1 MKFSWFMVTA
11 CPILVVGLAACGGG
25 SGGRASVVVVP
36 PTIPAS
42 PAVFSRQIDRMGRA
56 GVNTALVSPLKA
68 AGPRGVDRDAY
79 NVAARTSWGTFR
91 DNIRSS
97 LAVYDGLDT
106 VCGNQILANVAN
118 TTPARYDALANA
130 LTDDRIY
137 LNSASRRCSQYLAVE
152 LNATG
157 LLANTDCGGRTP
169 NYDTIDVTYTA
180 LTNNL
185 TVPVG
190 DGVASDTFLHD
201 ENVFPFL
208 AVHVPQPAVPAIA
221 ARQVDRMGRAG
232 VNTALVSPLKTA
244 VPRGVDRD
252 AYNVAPRA
260 SWGSFQ
266 ENIRASLA
274 VYDGLDTTCGNQI
287 LANTAVTT
295 PARYD
300 GLANALTDDRIYLN
314 SRTGTCT
321 QYLGVELNATG
332 LVTNNDC
339 GGRTPNYD
347 SIDVTY
353 TALASTLAAPLGDNV
368 NSDNVVHSTSVF
380 PFLANPLP

>member
-1 MKFSWFMVTA
+1 MKNYAFAAICAALLT
-11 CPILVVGLAACGGG
+11 GLAACGGG
-25 SGGRASVVVVP
+25 SGGRAAVGATP
-36 PTIPAS
+36 PVIPS
-42 PAVFSRQIDRMGRA
+42 PPAVLSRQIDRMGRA

-68 AGPRGVDRDAY
+68 AGPRGTDRDAY
-79 NVAARTSWGTFR
+79 NAALRANWGTFQT
-91 DNIRSS
+91 NIRAS

-106 VCGNQILANVAN
+106 VCGNQILANTAN
-118 TTPARYDALANA
+118 STPARYDGLANA
-130 LTDDRIY
+130 LVDDRIY
-137 LNSASRRCSQYLAVE
+137 VNSASGSCRQYFAVE

-157 LLANTDCGGRTP
+157 LVANNDCGGRTP

-185 TVPVG
+185 VVPVG
-190 DGVASDTFLHD
+190 DGVNSDTFIHD

-208 AVHVPQPAVPAIA
+208 AEHVPPPPVPAIA

-232 VNTALVSPLKTA
+232 VNTALVSPLKT
-244 VPRGVDRD
+244 VGPRGIDRD
-252 AYNVAPRA
+252 AYNAA
-260 SWGSFQ
+260 TQANWGTFKD
-266 ENIRASLA
+266 NIRSSLA

-287 LANTAVTT
+287 LANTADTT
-295 PARYD
+295 PVRYD
-300 GLANALTDDRIYLN
+300 GLANALTDDRVYLN
-314 SRTGTCT
+314 SSSGTCT

-353 TALASTLAAPLGDNV
+353 TALGSTLAAPLRDNV
-368 NSDNVVHSTSVF
+368 NSDNVVHSTTTF
-380 PFLANPLP
+380 PFLANPIP

>member
-1 MKFSWFMVTA
+1 MKFYAFAVIGTA
-11 CPILVVGLAACGGG
+11 LLTCLAACGGG
-25 SGGRASVVVVP
+25 GSGGRSVVGVTP
-36 PTIPAS
+36 PVIPAP
-42 PAVFSRQIDRMGRA
+42 PAVFARQIDRMGRA

-79 NVAARTSWGTFR
+79 NVALRANWGTFKN
-91 DNIRSS
+91 NIRAS

-106 VCGNQILANVAN
+106 VCGNQVLANVAD
-118 TTPARYDALANA
+118 TTPARYDGLANA

-137 LNSASRRCSQYLAVE
+137 LNAASGSCRQYLAVE

-157 LLANTDCGGRTP
+157 LVANNDCGGRTP

-190 DGVASDTFLHD
+190 DNVNSDTFIHS
-201 ENVFPFL
+201 ENIFPFL
-208 AVHVPQPAVPAIA
+208 AVHVAPPPIPAIA

-232 VNTALVSPLKTA
+232 VNTALVSPLKA
-244 VPRGVDRD
+244 AGPRGVDRD
-252 AYNVAPRA
+252 AYNATLQA
-260 SWGSFQ
+260 NWGTFKD
-266 ENIRASLA
+266 NIRGSLA
-274 VYDGLDTTCGNQI
+274 VYDGLDTMCGNQI
-287 LANTAVTT
+287 LANNADTSA
-295 PARYD
+295 ARYD

-314 SRTGTCT
+314 SSSGTCN

-368 NSDNVVHSTSVF
+368 NSDNVVHSTTAY
-380 PFLANPLP
+380 PFLAPPIP

>member
-1 MKFSWFMVTA
+1 MKFSLLMIAA
-11 CPILVVGLAACGGG
+11 CPILVVGLAGCGGG
-25 SGGRASVVVVP
+25 SGGRSAAGDTP
-36 PTIPAS
+36 AAIPS
-42 PAVFSRQIDRMGRA
+42 PPAVLSRQIDRMGRS

-68 AGPRGVDRDAY
+68 GGPRGVDRDAY
-79 NVAARTSWGTFR
+79 NAAPRASWGTFK
-91 DNIRSS
+91 DNIRAS

-106 VCGNQILANVAN
+106 VCGNQILANTADA
-118 TTPARYDALANA
+118 TPARYDGLANA
-130 LTDDRIY
+130 LADDRIY

-157 LLANTDCGGRTP
+157 LLPNDDCGGRTP
-169 NYDTIDVTYTA
+169 NYDSIDVTYTA
-180 LTNNL
+180 LTNDL

-190 DGVASDTFLHD
+190 DGVDADTFIHD

-208 AVHVPQPAVPAIA
+208 AQNVPPPEVPALA
-221 ARQVDRMGRAG
+221 AVQVDRMGRAG

-252 AYNVAPRA
+252 AYNAAPQA
-260 SWGSFQ
+260 AWGTFQ

-287 LANTAVTT
+287 LANTADTT

-300 GLANALTDDRIYLN
+300 GLANALTDDRVYLN
-314 SRTGTCT
+314 SSSGTCT

-332 LVTNNDC
+332 LVVNNDC

-353 TALASTLAAPLGDNV
+353 TALGSTLAAPLGDNV
-368 NSDNVVHSTSVF
+368 NSDNVVHSTVTF
-380 PFLANPLP
+380 PFLADPIP